1 MESAGRY
8 GSYHITKRGDGY
20 LRRLIIR
27 GARAVLRWV
36 GRRPDATSA
45 GLRRLLMRRPV
56 NIAVAAYAHKIAR
69 IAWAMLRRNETYRS
83 ALAVV

>member
-1 MESAGRY
+1 
-8 GSYHITKRGDGY
+8 
-20 LRRLIIR
+20 
-27 GARAVLRWV
+27 
-36 GRRPDATSA
+36 
-45 GLRRLLMRRPV
+45 MRRPV